1 MRRSLLSAAH
11 PQPPV
16 AAWRWATAGAVLG
29 LLVALL
35 LFAPARWLAAA
46 VASASAGHVS
56 LADPRGTVWDG
67 SAQLVLT
74 GGAGSRDQTA
84 LPERLTWQIRP
95 GWALSGPALRTA
107 WKAQCCMA
115 QPLQAALAP
124 RWAGAHVTLSDATAA
139 LPAALLA
146 GLGTPWNTLQPEGAL
161 QLSTRALSIDVNA
174 GRLQMSGLALL
185 EAQAISSRL
194 STVKPMGSYRVTMT
208 GGNTLRLQLETLA
221 NSPLQLTG
229 NGEWVGGRLRFRGEA
244 TSAPD
249 NLNALSNLLN
259 ILGRREGDR
268 SILQVG

>member
-1 MRRSLLSAAH
+1 MRRTVSSAT
-11 PQPPV
+11 PTPPV
-16 AAWRWATAGAVLG
+16 APWRWAGAGAAVG
-29 LLVALL
+29 LLLALL
-35 LFAPARWLAAA
+35 LFAPARWLASA
-46 VASASAGHVS
+46 VASASAGQVH

-84 LPERLTWQIRP
+84 LPERLSWHIRP
-95 GWALSGPALRTA
+95 GWGLSGPAIRTV
-107 WKAQCCMA
+107 WQAQCCMA

-124 RWAGAHVTLSDATAA
+124 RWAGLQLMLSDASAA

-146 GLGTPWNTLQPEGAL
+146 GLGTPWNTLQPEGVL
-161 QLSTRALSIDVNA
+161 RLSTRAMAIEVNA

-185 EAQAISSRL
+185 EAEAISSRL

-208 GGNTLRLQLETLA
+208 GGQTLRLKLETLA
-221 NSPLQLTG
+221 NSPLQLSG